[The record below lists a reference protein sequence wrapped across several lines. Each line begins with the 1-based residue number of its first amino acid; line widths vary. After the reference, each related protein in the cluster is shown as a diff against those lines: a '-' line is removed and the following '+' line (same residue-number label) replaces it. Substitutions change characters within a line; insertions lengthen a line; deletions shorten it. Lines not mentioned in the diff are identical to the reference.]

1 MGGTVQEPFSGPSN
15 QRTPKLMLN
24 IKILGFYGKGLT
36 QDKKYAEKFKKY
48 NLKPGPIVGRLN

>member
-1 MGGTVQEPFSGPSN
+1 
-15 QRTPKLMLN
+15 MLN